1 MKRTHEALGIKG
13 SIAVGLKNSP
23 ISVTQGYLYKIL
35 SPSTFFLCFSFSTMS
50 CSVSGHERLIKLL
63 YFNQVPF
70 SFPLS
75 LISVPPFLYEHGRHP
90 VDAAA
95 LRPRDPRMMLRWKRV
110 PSLWCCGVQIHALG
124 LLLRLFPTPEVFPP
138 WSDTFYLVG
147 HLFFSS
153 SHHFFCRTGP
163 PIAAP

>member
-1 MKRTHEALGIKG
+1 MKKTHEALGIKG
-13 SIAVGLKNSP
+13 SIADGLKNSP

-75 LISVPPFLYEHGRHP
+75 LFRFPPFLYEHGRHP

-95 LRPRDPRMMLRWKRV
+95 PGPRGPKMMLR
-110 PSLWCCGVQIHALG
+110 
-124 LLLRLFPTPEVFPP
+124 
-138 WSDTFYLVG
+138 
-147 HLFFSS
+147 
-153 SHHFFCRTGP
+153 
-163 PIAAP
+163 